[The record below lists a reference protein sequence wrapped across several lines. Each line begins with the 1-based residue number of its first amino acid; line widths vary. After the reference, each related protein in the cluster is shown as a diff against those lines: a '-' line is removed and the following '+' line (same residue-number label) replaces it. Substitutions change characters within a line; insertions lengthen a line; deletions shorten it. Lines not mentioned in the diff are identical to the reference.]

1 RRARRAQELHR
12 GAARCHRRRDHG
24 GRRHGRGL
32 HRLRRHPPFEPPGRL
47 SSMSQ
52 EIVEAVKAL
61 GREKGIAEEKLMGA
75 LEDALLSAYKKQ
87 PGAARYAR
95 VRMDRDSGD
104 FIVEEFLLPPDLEDQ
119 LLDEAEE
126 QATGALERRVDPETG
141 EVIIP
146 EAPDIDPGRLSDFE
160 DQIEIRD

>member
-1 RRARRAQELHR
+1 
-12 GAARCHRRRDHG
+12 
-24 GRRHGRGL
+24 
-32 HRLRRHPPFEPPGRL
+32 
-47 SSMSQ
+47 MSQ
-52 EIVEAVKAL
+52 EIVDAVRVL
-61 GREKGIAEEKLMGA
+61 GREKGISEEKLMMA

-104 FIVEEFLLPPDLEDQ
+104 FRVDELLLPPDLEEQ

-126 QATGALERRVDPETG
+126 AATLEERRVDPETG

-146 EAPDIDPGRLSDFE
+146 
-160 DQIEIRD
+160 